1 VPSGGREK
9 NTGVTT
15 ILQDHLSQP
24 GGRHS
29 ASRFP
34 TRRHYRRL
42 MRLWEDAAHRISQ
55 RKGAKKE
62 KSIMTILKGRVALV
76 TGSARGTDKAIAE
89 RCASLGA
96 DIVVNYSKD
105 KVAAEETIKNTQR
118 FRVKAAV
125 SV

>member
-1 VPSGGREK
+1 
-9 NTGVTT
+9 
-15 ILQDHLSQP
+15 
-24 GGRHS
+24 
-29 ASRFP
+29 
-34 TRRHYRRL
+34 
-42 MRLWEDAAHRISQ
+42 
-55 RKGAKKE
+55 
-62 KSIMTILKGRVALV
+62 MTILKGRVALV
-76 TGSARGTDKAIAE
+76 TGSARGADKAIAE